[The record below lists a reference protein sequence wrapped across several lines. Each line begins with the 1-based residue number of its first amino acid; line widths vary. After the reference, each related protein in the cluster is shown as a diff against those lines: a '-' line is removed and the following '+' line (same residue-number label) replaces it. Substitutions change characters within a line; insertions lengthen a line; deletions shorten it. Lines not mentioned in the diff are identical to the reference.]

1 MQYEW
6 STLTMLK
13 LFCSRCSLSNLRH
26 LDNAPLS
33 VLIWLLSAYRAF
45 KAWKLRSSWGNRSSL
60 LYEVSSKASFVFG
73 IISGNSP
80 SMEERSFSLM
90 KSHSNPARFL
100 YTMKKN
106 LVQIKLCYMCL
117 FVLSS
122 NNKSEVLLKAYNVRI
137 ISLI

>member
-1 MQYEW
+1 MW

-26 LDNAPLS
+26 LDKAPLS

-45 KAWKLRSSWGNRSSL
+45 KAWKLRSSCGNRSSL

-100 YTMKKN
+100 YTMKKLN
-106 LVQIKLCYMCL
+106 LVQIKLCYIYVCL
-117 FVLSS
+117 FWVIII
-122 NNKSEVLLKAYNVRI
+122 KSEVILNAYNV
-137 ISLI
+137 L